1 MQDELYLTQRRPYIY
16 IEKIEHVDD
25 KENMTEKIFC
35 RDNNFFFLLLFE
47 WLMNQWHVLK
57 S

>member
-1 MQDELYLTQRRPYIY
+1 MQDELYLPQRRPYIY